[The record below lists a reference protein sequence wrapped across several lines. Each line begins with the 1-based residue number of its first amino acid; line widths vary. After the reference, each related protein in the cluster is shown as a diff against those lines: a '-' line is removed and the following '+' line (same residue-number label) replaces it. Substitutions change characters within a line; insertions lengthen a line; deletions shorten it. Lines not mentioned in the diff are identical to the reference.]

1 VEKSNVDHGALAD
14 GIIAPVVSC
23 SALLGLRFLRVELP
37 AVMLTPGGRVDFGY
51 IRSRLVTAGVS
62 PIHKVGK
69 IPFPMVVELFE
80 YWKTNPPTHEL
91 LATAMK
97 VLGVPD
103 RTGGIQ
109 QPTTPDN
116 GEPAPNPRRHRGRPQ
131 KIADALKER
140 ALVAQGGKA
149 RARILYETRYPTPQ
163 QVKNVSSILK
173 HYQRTRQPNQG

>member
-1 VEKSNVDHGALAD
+1 MEKINVDHGALAD
-14 GIIAPVVSC
+14 GIITRVVYC
-23 SALLGLRFLRVELP
+23 NDLLRLQSIRAELP
-37 AVMLTPGGRVDFGY
+37 SVMLTPDGRVDFGY

-62 PIHKVGK
+62 PIHEVGK
-69 IPFPMVVELFE
+69 IPFPIIVELFE

-91 LATAMK
+91 LATAMQA
-97 VLGVPD
+97 LGVTD

-116 GEPAPNPRRHRGRPQ
+116 GEPRPNPRRHRGRPQ
-131 KIADALKER
+131 EIADALKER
-140 ALVAQGGKA
+140 ALVAKGGTA

-173 HYQRTRQPNQG
+173 HYQRKRRPNQG